1 MPRPNIFLSS
11 EFSPSQQ
18 ILSVVALWASAQL
31 PRSSPEPP
39 ANKVSQTTRSS
50 SDERAFSPASGSN
63 SQPQVIPHTP
73 GDRPSPPPDC
83 HSHPV
88 AVTSPFPMSRPL
100 PLHPHEVAGQLSDK
114 DFQAPPSGLLRTCR
128 SENGSLIKISGRCMR
143 VTCTISRY
151 TQRKGREAGSS
162 VCLSV
167 CSACDAEM
175 VGTARSVLSGPGLP
189 SAALKHPRLAK
200 RVTPSARHRS
210 TWEPSA
216 CDMPE
221 GGPLRAH
228 RQCSLEPSKPSSN
241 SFPQYWN
248 LTPPDSFFLIV
259 AFWGTRTIWLFS
271 YLQPLSAIADSSSQ

>member
-88 AVTSPFPMSRPL
+88 AVTSPFPTSRPL
-100 PLHPHEVAGQLSDK
+100 PLHPHEVAGGRGQLSDK

-128 SENGSLIKISGRCMR
+128 SENGSLIKIPGRCMR

-167 CSACDAEM
+167 CLFGMRCRNGWHSPVCPLWPWSA
-175 VGTARSVLSGPGLP
+175 LSP
-189 SAALKHPRLAK
+189 SEAPLTGKTCNSICKTQVH
-200 RVTPSARHRS
+200 V
-210 TWEPSA
+210 
-216 CDMPE
+216 
-221 GGPLRAH
+221 GPLR
-228 RQCSLEPSKPSSN
+228 L
-241 SFPQYWN
+241 
-248 LTPPDSFFLIV
+248 
-259 AFWGTRTIWLFS
+259 
-271 YLQPLSAIADSSSQ
+271 